1 MATVQDKRFSAGLAK
16 DARLRISSPMPRR
29 ASAPTHPVHIVIVF
43 LLLAVAVAG
52 GWFVAAQVA
61 DPYRTIPSLDVE
73 AYLDNANSL
82 RGSTFK
88 VRGGISNQLSWSP
101 DGRRL
106 YSIEVDDKSPN
117 DGTLVPVLVP
127 EQFKGVN
134 IQKGQ
139 TYYFEVEVI
148 EGGMLRTKNLTKA

>member
-1 MATVQDKRFSAGLAK
+1 
-16 DARLRISSPMPRR
+16 MPRR

-43 LLLAVAVAG
+43 LLVVGAIVG
-52 GWFVAAQVA
+52 GWFVAARVG
-61 DPYRTIPSLDVE
+61 DPYRTIPSLDVT
-73 AYLDNANSL
+73 AYLENANSL

-106 YSIEVDDKSPN
+106 YSIEIDDNSPN
-117 DGTLVPVLVP
+117 DGTLVPLLVP
-127 EQFKGVN
+127 EQFKRVN

-148 EGGMLRTKNLTKA
+148 EGGMLQTKNLTKA